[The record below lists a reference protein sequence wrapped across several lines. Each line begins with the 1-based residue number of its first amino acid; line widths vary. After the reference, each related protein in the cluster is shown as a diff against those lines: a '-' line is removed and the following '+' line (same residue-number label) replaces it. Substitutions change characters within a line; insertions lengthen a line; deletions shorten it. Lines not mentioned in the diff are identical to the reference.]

1 MNLNFGQSLQL
12 QQKMSFNMIQSLKL
26 LQVNTLQLEQML
38 KAELEVNP
46 VLEVEEDMEIEADE
60 RLDDDAEREREEDE
74 YLEELK
80 GGEDNVDW
88 DEYLEEGFDLGY
100 SFNEEADPS
109 AERYE
114 SSPVHEETL
123 EEHLTKQLSEK
134 KLRLSEREKLLLL
147 FIIGSLDEDGYL
159 RMSMEEVN
167 EFTQTTF
174 HEFEEALNVLWRFD
188 PAGVGARDLREC
200 MILQLRARGMRESL
214 AMTIVDKHWD
224 LFEKLRIPEISRRL
238 CVSTH
243 EVQDAIDTIKTL
255 NPKPGYEYSLRA
267 NTAIIP
273 DLLVGKVDGEFVV
286 MLNDRSIPSLRVNE
300 HYANLA
306 KRGSKA
312 RKEEKEY
319 IREKLNSAN
328 WFIKAIE
335 QRRTTML
342 KVMNAIVKSQTVF
355 FEKGPPNLKPL
366 KMEEVAEMIE
376 MSISTVS
383 RVASS
388 KYVQTQHGIFE
399 LKYFFTEAAGQLRGK
414 LKTQTG
420 SGADSESIHDAD
432 ADSGETGDNG
442 GADGLDVSVERIRN
456 RIKQLIDEEDP
467 KQPLTDQTIADTLK
481 KENLPAARRTVAKYR
496 EQMKILPTRMR
507 LKYD

>member
-46 VLEVEEDMEIEADE
+46 VLEIEEDIDVETDE
-60 RLDDDAEREREEDE
+60 RLDDDEERERGEDD
-74 YLEELK
+74 YLEEIK
-80 GGEDNVDW
+80 GGEDNIDW

-100 SFNEEADPS
+100 SYNEEADPG

-114 SSPVHEETL
+114 ASPVYEETL

-134 KLRLSEREKLLLL
+134 KLREREKLLIL

-159 RMSMEEVN
+159 RMPTEEITAL
-167 EFTQTTF
+167 TQATF
-174 HEFEEALNVLWRFD
+174 HEVEEALNILHRLD
-188 PAGVGARDLREC
+188 PAGAGARDLREC
-200 MILQLRARGMRESL
+200 MMLQLRARGMRESL
-214 AMTIVDKHWD
+214 AMAIVDKHWD
-224 LFEKLRIPEISRRL
+224 LFEKLRVPEISRRL

-255 NPKPGYEYSLRA
+255 NPKPGYQYSTGG
-267 NTAIIP
+267 NSAIIP
-273 DLLVGKVDGEFVV
+273 DLIVEKVEGKFVV
-286 MLNDRSIPSLRVNE
+286 MLNDRSIPSLCINE

-342 KVMNAIVKSQTVF
+342 KVMNAIVKCQSAF

-366 KMEEVAEMIE
+366 KMDEVAEMIE
-376 MSISTVS
+376 MSTSTVS
-383 RVASS
+383 RVASG

-414 LKTQTG
+414 LKNHAE
-420 SGADSESIHDAD
+420 SGAAGESADTHD
-432 ADSGETGDNG
+432 TGDD
-442 GADGLDVSVERIRN
+442 GAEGADVSVERIRN
-456 RIKQLIDEEDP
+456 RIRQLIDEEDP
-467 KQPLTDQTIADTLK
+467 TKPLTDQTIADTLK

>member
-1 MNLNFGQSLQL
+1 MNLNISQSLLL

-38 KAELEVNP
+38 KAELEINP
-46 VLEVEEDMEIEADE
+46 VLEIEEDMEVEADE
-60 RLDDDAEREREEDE
+60 RLDDDEEREREEDE
-74 YLEELK
+74 YLEEIS

-100 SFNEEADPS
+100 SFNEEADPNV
-109 AERYE
+109 ERYE
-114 SSPVHEETL
+114 ASPVYEETL
-123 EEHLTKQLSEK
+123 EEHLTKQLSDRK
-134 KLRLSEREKLLLL
+134 IGEREKLVAQ

-159 RMSMEEVN
+159 RMSVPEIISFTKAQAYEV
-167 EFTQTTF
+167 ER
-174 HEFEEALNVLWRFD
+174 ALKAVQRLD

-200 MILQLRARGMRESL
+200 MMLQLRARDMRKSL
-214 AMTIVDKHWD
+214 AMTIIDKYWD
-224 LFEKLRIPEISRRL
+224 LFERLKVPEIARKL
-238 CVSTH
+238 GVSTH
-243 EVQDAIDTIKTL
+243 DVQDAINTIKTL
-255 NPKPGYEYSLRA
+255 SPKPGYQYSIGS
-267 NTAIIP
+267 NSTIIP
-273 DLLVGKVDGEFVV
+273 DLIVEKVEGKFVV
-286 MLNDRSIPSLRVNE
+286 MLNDRSVPSLCINE

-342 KVMNAIVKSQTVF
+342 KVMNAIVKSQITF
-355 FEKGPPNLKPL
+355 FEKGPPNLNPL
-366 KMEEVAEMIE
+366 VMEEVADMIK

-383 RVASS
+383 RVANG

-399 LKYFFTEAAGQLRGK
+399 LKYFFSSAAGQDRGK
-414 LKTQTG
+414 MKNLAESKRADGGDTG
-420 SGADSESIHDAD
+420 DND
-432 ADSGETGDNG
+432 DNG
-442 GADGLDVSVERIRN
+442 GAAGADVSIERIRS
-456 RIKQLIDEEDP
+456 RIRQLIDEEDP
-467 KQPLTDQTIADTLK
+467 TKPLTDLTIADMLK
-481 KENLPAARRTVAKYR
+481 KENLPAARRTVTKYR

>member
-1 MNLNFGQSLQL
+1 MNFNLSQSLLL

-26 LQVNTLQLEQML
+26 LQVNTLQLEQLM
-38 KAELEVNP
+38 KTELEINP
-46 VLEVEEDMEIEADE
+46 VLEIDEDMEVETDE
-60 RLDDDAEREREEDE
+60 RLDDDEERERGEDE
-74 YLEELK
+74 YLEELG

-114 SSPVHEETL
+114 SSQVYEETL

-134 KLRLSEREKLLLL
+134 KLGKREKLMIL
-147 FIIGSLDEDGYL
+147 FLINNLDEDGYL
-159 RMSMEEVN
+159 RIPEE
-167 EFTQTTF
+167 EIISLTQATF
-174 HEFEEALNVLWRFD
+174 HDVEEALNVLWRFD

-200 MILQLRARGMRESL
+200 MMLQLRARGMRESL

-224 LFEKLRIPEISRRL
+224 LLEKFRVREISRRL
-238 CVSTH
+238 DVSTH
-243 EVQDAIDTIKTL
+243 EVQEAIDVIKTL
-255 NPKPGYEYSLRA
+255 NPKPACQYSA
-267 NTAIIP
+267 DGSPAIIP
-273 DLLVGKVDGEFVV
+273 DFIVEKIDGAFVV
-286 MLNDRSIPSLRVNE
+286 TLNDGSVPSLRVNE
-300 HYANLA
+300 HYASLV

-342 KVMNAIVKSQTVF
+342 KVMNAIVKCQADF

-366 KMEEVAEMIE
+366 IMETVADMIE

-383 RVASS
+383 RVSS
-388 KYVQTQHGIFE
+388 GKYVQTRHGLFE
-399 LKYFFTEAAGQLRGK
+399 LKYFFSEAAGQTRGK
-414 LKTQTG
+414 KRAVVETTRG
-420 SGADSESIHDAD
+420 
-432 ADSGETGDNG
+432 GEGYNNDNG
-442 GADGLDVSVERIRN
+442 GAKGPDISIERIKS
-456 RIKQLIDEEDP
+456 RIKQLVEEEDP
-467 KQPLTDQTIADTLK
+467 TNPLTDFMIADILE
-481 KENLPAARRTVAKYR
+481 KENLSTARRTVTKYR
-496 EQMKILPTRMR
+496 EQLKILPMRMR